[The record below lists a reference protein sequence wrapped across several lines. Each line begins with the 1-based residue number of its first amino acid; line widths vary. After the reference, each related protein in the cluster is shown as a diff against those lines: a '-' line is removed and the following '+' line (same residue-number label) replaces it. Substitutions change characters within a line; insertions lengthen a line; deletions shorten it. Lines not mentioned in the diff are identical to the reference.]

1 MRPSHHQD
9 RILWPHSAALVL
21 LLLALCIV
29 SSACSLAPAYERPNV
44 TMPATLDGRHVAPDG
59 ANRNARVDAVT
70 LSAEE
75 ARFLTAFAPDGEATR
90 IVTTAL
96 AANPDIRSTA
106 SQVAEARAS
115 AAAQRSS
122 LFPQLSATLQRDKVQ
137 LDDPNAAALL
147 GRDFKSATADF
158 RYEPDFFG
166 RLRSL
171 SDAAS
176 HEYLSSE
183 AAHIEARGALIAEV
197 LAAYVDE
204 RAAAE
209 IAGKLGYADE
219 AAEVLVD
226 NARKQQIMGTLS
238 ADDLQQRRDQ
248 AARVHI
254 SRVDAQRQHD
264 EAMRYLQ
271 LLAGYSLAEPVVEL
285 AQIGRTDPEANALTS
300 LPSEVLLERPDV
312 VRAEERLRAANANI
326 GAARAA
332 FFPSIQLSSSI
343 GHVSADLDHLFGSNT
358 GGWTF
363 LPQLNLPL
371 FDGGARRANLDLAT
385 ARKNT
390 AVAAYESTVQR
401 AFRDVA
407 DALGARETVTTRVNR
422 LDEMCRTDRARL
434 EKAFA
439 RHQQGLEDPA
449 RMLVRTIDA
458 AQVQIDCLSAQ
469 RDQAL
474 NRLAVFRAFY
484 GVALPSATIA
494 SAGPSQ

>member
-1 MRPSHHQD
+1 MRLSRHQD
-9 RILWPHSAALVL
+9 RILWPHSVPLVL
-21 LLLALCIV
+21 VLAWCIV
-29 SSACSLAPAYERPNV
+29 LSACSLAPTYERPSV
-44 TMPATLDGRHVAPDG
+44 AMPATLDGRHLESDE
-59 ANRNARVDAVT
+59 ANRKARIDAVT

-75 ARFLTAFAPDGEATR
+75 MRFLTAFAPEGEAIR

-115 AAAQRSS
+115 AEAQRSS
-122 LFPQLSATLQRDKVQ
+122 LFPQLNAVLQRDKVQ

-176 HEYLSSE
+176 HEYLASE
-183 AAHIEARGALIAEV
+183 AAHKEARGALIAEV

-209 IAGKLGYADE
+209 VAGKLGYADE
-219 AAEVLVD
+219 VAEALVD

-238 ADDLQQRRDQ
+238 TDELQERRDQ

-254 SRVDAQRQHD
+254 SHVDAQRQHD

-271 LLAGYSLAEPVVEL
+271 SLTGYSLAYPVAEL
-285 AQIGRTDPEANALTS
+285 AQIGRTDPEVNALTS
-300 LPSEVLLERPDV
+300 LPSQVLLERPDV

-371 FDGGARRANLDLAT
+371 FDGGARRANLDLAN

-422 LDEMCRTDRARL
+422 LDEMCRTDRTRL

-449 RMLVRTIDA
+449 RMLVRSIDA

-484 GVALPSATIA
+484 GVALPPATIA
-494 SAGPSQ
+494 SAGRPQ